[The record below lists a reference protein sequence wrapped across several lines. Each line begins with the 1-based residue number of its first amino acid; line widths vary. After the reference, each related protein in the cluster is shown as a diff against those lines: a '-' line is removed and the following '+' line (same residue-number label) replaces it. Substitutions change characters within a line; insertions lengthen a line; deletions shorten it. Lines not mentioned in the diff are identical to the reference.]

1 MLVAPE
7 AGDVELFEHL
17 DRVESWKATAATSE
31 LSATQFQALVLPGG
45 VANADQL
52 RTDPAAV
59 DFVRETMARRNPVAV
74 ICHGPWI
81 LVEADGVRGRTL
93 TSWPSLQ
100 TDIINA
106 GGSWADREVC
116 VDGNLISSR
125 KPADLPAFCQAMVTR
140 FAVR

>member
-1 MLVAPE
+1 
-7 AGDVELFEHL
+7 
-17 DRVESWKATAATSE
+17 

-52 RTDPAAV
+52 RTDTAAV

-116 VDGNLISSR
+116 VDGNLISTR
-125 KPADLPAFCQAMVTR
+125 KPADLPAFCRAMVTR